1 MAMKPL
7 RSVVAI
13 IACGFLVPA
22 LVSSTGCKKDEPP
35 PPLPSAPPAA
45 STPATV
51 ATTLELAP
59 EPVPS
64 DSAEVRKPTGG
75 GVAGPSLKRCCDA
88 LAQNSK
94 SAPPPN
100 NTLMLQASQA
110 CNVAVAAGAASPAVM
125 AAVRAAM
132 GGAAL
137 PPGCQ

>member
-1 MAMKPL
+1 MKPL
-7 RSVVAI
+7 RSVVAM

-22 LVSSTGCKKDEPP
+22 LISATGCKKDEPP

-45 STPATV
+45 STPA
-51 ATTLELAP
+51 AAPETLQLAP

-64 DSAEVRKPTGG
+64 DSAEVKKPTSGE
-75 GVAGPSLKRCCDA
+75 VAGPSLKKCCDA
-88 LAQNSK
+88 LAQNAK
-94 SAPPPN
+94 GAPPPN

-110 CNVAVAAGAASPAVM
+110 CNVAVAAGAASPQVM

-132 GGAAL
+132 GGAQL

>member
-1 MAMKPL
+1 MLMKPL
-7 RSVVAI
+7 RSVVAM
-13 IACGFLVPA
+13 IACGFVLPA
-22 LVSSTGCKKDEPP
+22 LMTSTGCKKDEPP

-45 STPATV
+45 TTAAPAPE
-51 ATTLELAP
+51 TLQLAP

-64 DSAEVRKPTGG
+64 DSAEPKKPTGG
-75 GVAGPSLKRCCDA
+75 GVAGPSLKKCCDA
-88 LAQNSK
+88 LAQNAK

-100 NTLMLQASQA
+100 NTIMLQASQA

-125 AAVRAAM
+125 AAVRTAM

>member
-1 MAMKPL
+1 MKPL
-7 RSVVAI
+7 RSVVAM

-45 STPATV
+45 STPA
-51 ATTLELAP
+51 AAPETLQLAP

-64 DSAEVRKPTGG
+64 DSADPKKPTGT
-75 GVAGPSLKRCCDA
+75 GVPGASLKKCCAA
-88 LAQNSK
+88 LAQNAK
-94 SAPPPN
+94 GAPPPN
-100 NTLMLQASQA
+100 DTLMLQASQA
-110 CNVAVAAGAASPAVM
+110 CNVAVAAGAANPAVL

>member
-1 MAMKPL
+1 MKPL
-7 RSVVAI
+7 RSVIAL
-13 IACGFLVPA
+13 IACGFFVPA
-22 LVSSTGCKKDEPP
+22 LITSTGCKKDEPP
-35 PPLPSAPPAA
+35 PPLPSAPPAV
-45 STPATV
+45 STPA
-51 ATTLELAP
+51 AAPETLTLAP

-64 DSAEVRKPTGG
+64 DSAEVKKPTGTG
-75 GVAGPSLKRCCDA
+75 GPATSLKKCCDA

-110 CNVAVAAGAASPAVM
+110 CNVAVAAGAASPQVM